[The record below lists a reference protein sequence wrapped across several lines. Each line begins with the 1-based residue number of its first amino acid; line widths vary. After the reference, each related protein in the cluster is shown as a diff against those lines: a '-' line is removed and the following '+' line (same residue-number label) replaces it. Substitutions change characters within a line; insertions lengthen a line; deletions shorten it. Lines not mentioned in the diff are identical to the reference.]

1 MFELGLGWIGL
12 YGSRSID
19 RFLNHE
25 LCNII
30 AIPVGVTPID
40 RDTRLGLVTVFGME
54 SKTRT
59 LTYLKKKKKTN
70 TDELLI
76 FYFF

>member
-12 YGSRSID
+12 DCTDPD

-30 AIPVGVTPID
+30 ALPVGVTPID
-40 RDTRLGLVTVFGME
+40 RDTRLGLVTVFEME
-54 SKTRT
+54 SIFP
-59 LTYLKKKKKTN
+59 
-70 TDELLI
+70 EQLLETV
-76 FYFF
+76 F